1 MPKWTPYKR
10 HPGVYEYQTKK
21 GKRFGVRRTYDDAMG
36 ERKEFSKSGFIHW
49 QDADIEIKQFEAK
62 LARGEVSGSLGH
74 RMTVDQYYQQMA
86 KRKMKMGIWREST
99 ARSNKNFYS
108 KYLKPAFGKTPLQ
121 DVSRAKYQRFL
132 DELSQSGLALT
143 TVHTIDAVMKSIM
156 NTAEF
161 EDVIDKNRLRGM
173 QINGKAPRNKDLE
186 PHSFELW
193 LNAAKITMDKYEMAL
208 IITATLGLRRGEVM
222 GLRNESIKISHDQIN
237 DADVAQISIDMQRN
251 TNELNGGPLKTK
263 SSYRT
268 IWAFG
273 KTVDYLKYAM
283 VTANNLRQRNHI
295 QAEKHWLWLNN
306 DGNPLHPTHLNRLMR
321 RVSNESGVEVY
332 PHLLRHYFATQ
343 AIAANK
349 PQIDVMHYLGHKNL
363 QMTADYTRS
372 TKAASLNVFNSID
385 KFL

>member
-99 ARSNKNFYS
+99 ARANKNFYS

-156 NTAEF
+156 NAAEF

-173 QINGKAPRNKDLE
+173 QINGKALE
-186 PHSFELW
+186 
-193 LNAAKITMDKYEMAL
+193 I
-208 IITATLGLRRGEVM
+208 
-222 GLRNESIKISHDQIN
+222 
-237 DADVAQISIDMQRN
+237 
-251 TNELNGGPLKTK
+251 
-263 SSYRT
+263 RT
-268 IWAFG
+268 
-273 KTVDYLKYAM
+273 
-283 VTANNLRQRNHI
+283 
-295 QAEKHWLWLNN
+295 
-306 DGNPLHPTHLNRLMR
+306 
-321 RVSNESGVEVY
+321 
-332 PHLLRHYFATQ
+332 
-343 AIAANK
+343 
-349 PQIDVMHYLGHKNL
+349 
-363 QMTADYTRS
+363 
-372 TKAASLNVFNSID
+372 
-385 KFL
+385 